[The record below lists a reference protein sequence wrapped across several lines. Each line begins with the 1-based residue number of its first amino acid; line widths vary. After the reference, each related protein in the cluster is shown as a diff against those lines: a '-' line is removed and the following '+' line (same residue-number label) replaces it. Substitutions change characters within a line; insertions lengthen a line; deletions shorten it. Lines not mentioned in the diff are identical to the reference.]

1 MNKKKQTMIYPFLLP
16 MNVVDT
22 MFHVAGLYEA
32 MVFRD
37 GCVQRLSGKHESL
50 AAASFFFC
58 CAAALAS
65 IGSLAASFFFSP
77 SRCLY
82 RQGQLACRELVT
94 ISLPAVSWLQ
104 SSWKI

>member
-50 AAASFFFC
+50 AAASFFFVAQQRWLLS
-58 CAAALAS
+58 AAWRRR
-65 IGSLAASFFFSP
+65 FFF
-77 SRCLY
+77 L
-82 RQGQLACRELVT
+82 
-94 ISLPAVSWLQ
+94 SLPLFISAGAACMP
-104 SSWKI
+104 

>member
-50 AAASFFFC
+50 AAASFFF
-58 CAAALAS
+58 LLRS
-65 IGSLAASFFFSP
+65 SVGF
-77 SRCLY
+77 Y
-82 RQGQLACRELVT
+82 RQLGGVVFFL
-94 ISLPAVSWLQ
+94 SLPLFISAGAACMP
-104 SSWKI
+104 